1 MVIFQGFVSYHA
13 PWLLAGEQILVIDL
27 YDPIHLEQLEQLADR
42 SVLEQRATI
51 DHTMRVLNEQ
61 VSRGDFFL
69 CASEQQ
75 RALWLGQ
82 LAALGR
88 LNIANYRS
96 DATLRSLIDVC
107 PFGITAEP
115 PTQTRHAIKGSVP
128 GIGLDDTVVIWAGGI
143 YNWFDPVTLIRAV
156 DQVRREHDDI
166 RLFFLGT
173 KHPNPD
179 VTGDEMAA
187 GRQGKLADELG
198 LTGTHV
204 FFNDGWV
211 DYGDRQNYLL
221 DADVGVSTHFSN
233 IETAFSFRTRMLDY
247 LWAGL
252 PMISTEG
259 DAFGALIA
267 DEGLGVTV
275 GQGDVEQLAAAL
287 VRACYDDDFA
297 AACRARVREVAG
309 RFTWDQALAPL
320 VEFCEQPA
328 PGPRRRRG
336 SAADDPPAGAARE
349 HDRPAVV
356 TDDGPAPAGRAAAG
370 ARPRQVALPPA
381 AQGAQFGS
389 VTGRPWQRADSQ
401 GSSTPPRGRRPP
413 ASACRHRTSRR
424 RPVTCPRQGTEHH
437 PVSPRNGP
445 GRCAVATRGA
455 QTLRLVSEELLRAR
469 TAATSGRSGANPTSA
484 AAVVTGEEHG
494 RCPTDLGC
502 LRRPRRGQ
510 VHRPARS

>member
-1 MVIFQGFVSYHA
+1 VAEGAKRIAVITDDVLAARMAGPAIRALHIAEALAARQHTVELISTASCDYTHSGVTCRYVSWGRLRPAVMEADVVIFQGFVSYHA
-13 PWLLAGEQILVIDL
+13 PWLLAGEQILVVDL

-51 DHTMRVLNEQ
+51 DHTTRVLNEQ

-96 DATLRSLIDVC
+96 DVTLRSLIDVC

-115 PTQTRHAIKGSVP
+115 PEQTRNAIKGRVP
-128 GIGLDDTVVIWAGGI
+128 GIGVDDTVVIWAGGI
-143 YNWFDPVTLIRAV
+143 YNWFDPVTLIRAI
-156 DQVRREHDDI
+156 DRVRREHDDV

-179 VTGDEMAA
+179 VTGDEMALAARTVA
-187 GRQGKLADELG
+187 GELG

-211 DYGDRQNYLL
+211 EYGDRQNYLL
-221 DADVGVSTHFSN
+221 DADVGVSTHFAN

-267 DEGLGVTV
+267 DEGLGVAV
-275 GQGDVEQLAAAL
+275 RQGDVEQLAAAL
-287 VRACYDDDFA
+287 VRACYDEDFA
-297 AACRARVREVAG
+297 AACRVRVRAVAS
-309 RFTWDQALAPL
+309 RFTWDRALAPL
-320 VEFCEQPA
+320 VEFCEQPHRA
-328 PGPRRRRG
+328 PDAAEDQRRMIRR
-336 SAADDPPAGAARE
+336 P
-349 HDRPAVV
+349 V
-356 TDDGPAPAGRAAAG
+356 
-370 ARPRQVALPPA
+370 
-381 AQGAQFGS
+381 
-389 VTGRPWQRADSQ
+389 
-401 GSSTPPRGRRPP
+401 PP
-413 ASACRHRTSRR
+413 ASTVGRRWSRM
-424 RPVTCPRQGTEHH
+424 TDLLRQG
-437 PVSPRNGP
+437 GP
-445 GRCAVATRGA
+445 
-455 QTLRLVSEELLRAR
+455 RLVVDRAKALTRRLRRER
-469 TAATSGRSGANPTSA
+469 TAD
-484 AAVVTGEEHG
+484 GEQ
-494 RCPTDLGC
+494 T
-502 LRRPRRGQ
+502 
-510 VHRPARS
+510 V